1 MMGIFSKK
9 PDPKE
14 VKAFGRGKAA
24 SGKAA
29 EQWAAQQNARARGR
43 AADAARRAAKKGK

>member
-1 MMGIFSKK
+1 MGFLSKK

-14 VKAFGRGKAA
+14 VKSYGRGKWA

-29 EQWAAQQNARARGR
+29 EQYAAQQNAKARGR
-43 AADAARRAAKKGK
+43 KADAARRAARKGR